1 MNEQMNNLPD
11 RIGKAV
17 EDAIETGMNRA
28 FFEFESRLANIMSGA
43 TVRNPP
49 SVDAGAGLTEYAKR
63 EFPLDILSGLTR
75 QVSQIQQDSENTR
88 LLAEIAVDVRSIL
101 EAIATQGGG

>member
-1 MNEQMNNLPD
+1 MNEQMNNLPE

-17 EDAIETGMNRA
+17 EDAIETAMNRA
-28 FFEFESRLANIMSGA
+28 LFEFESRMANAASGA
-43 TVRNPP
+43 KNAP
-49 SVDAGAGLTEYAKR
+49 SVDNGMTEYAKR
-63 EFPLDILSGLTR
+63 EFPSDILSGLTR